1 MTDNIIIRKANH
13 DDLKAVLA
21 LIDSPQADNGS
32 AMEQRDGN
40 TVFQSILDDPNYF
53 QIVASSEQG
62 IIGMITLVIIVQMTH
77 EGATSALIT
86 DMITSDNE
94 NNSEIAYELLKYAT
108 DLAQE
113 YGCYKIVFQ
122 CDYQTDLSASACQK
136 LGFEKSS
143 PCYLLPENV

>member
-21 LIDSPQADNGS
+21 LIDSPQADNGH

-62 IIGMITLVIIVQMTH
+62 IIGMITLVIIMQMTH

-86 DMITSDNE
+86 DMITSNDE

-122 CDYQTDLSASACQK
+122 CDYQTNLSTSACQK
-136 LGFEKSS
+136 LGFEKST
-143 PCYLLPENV
+143 PCYLLPENA